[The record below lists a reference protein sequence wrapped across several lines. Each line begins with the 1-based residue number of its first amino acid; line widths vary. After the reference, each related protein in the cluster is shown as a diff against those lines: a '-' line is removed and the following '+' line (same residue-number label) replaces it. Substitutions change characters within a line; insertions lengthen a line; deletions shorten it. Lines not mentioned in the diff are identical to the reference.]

1 MSQFLNFN
9 MKKIDSL
16 RVIFLLL
23 ICSFS
28 SVAQETF
35 TINGVRDDRSNYY
48 AITNAIIHVSP
59 TKTVKKASLIIKEGK
74 IISVNTNNN
83 VPKGAAEI
91 NAEGKHIYASFID
104 ANSNYGMPDVTQGSF
119 WSWTKPEN
127 IGPQNPKAYNAND
140 AIKANNKASNL
151 FKADN
156 KKAEAM
162 RKIGF
167 GSALTY
173 LPDGVARGTSAL
185 ITFGEGRAN
194 TLILEDHV
202 GAHYAFDKG
211 SSAQMYPVSTMGY
224 VALLRQT
231 YYDAS
236 WYKEGG
242 SEKFTDL
249 TLEAFNTSQS
259 LPQFFDTKD
268 LFDLE
273 RAAKVSKEFN
283 KKYIYVGNGDEY
295 QDLTALKSFQPSLII
310 PINFPQALNVNDPID
325 AMNAP
330 FSEMKHW
337 ELAASNLAMLE
348 KEEFTFAITASKLK
362 SKDAFLKNLKLAV
375 KRGLSEEKALE
386 ALTVTPATYI
396 NAQNRLGTLE
406 AGKIANFIITSDNI
420 FSKDGKVLENWVRGH
435 QYVIEKWSNNDYRGE
450 YSLSIN
456 DQKFTLKG
464 TGENASSPKWD
475 VFITDSTK
483 LETKATL
490 QQGMLTLSFAADT
503 TKNAKSLRLSGWID
517 EEGNISG
524 EGKDTNGD
532 WISWLAKRDK
542 NTTSETSEDKKK
554 DTEENNIGNVI
565 YPFSAYGSEEIAQQ
579 ETILIKNVTVWT
591 NENDGILSN
600 TDVLIKEGKISKIG
614 SGLKAS
620 KNAVVID
627 GTGKHLTAGI
637 IDEHSHIAL
646 FSVNDVAVM
655 SSMVRMEDVV
665 NPNDVD
671 IYRQLA
677 GGVTSAQLLHGSAN
691 PVGGQSAIIKM
702 RWGKTNPED
711 LLFPNAKPFI
721 KFALGE
727 NVKRSSWPMS
737 HRFPQTRMG
746 VEAVYKDGFSRAKA
760 YDKTHKAYDGKGP
773 KPRKDLQ
780 LEALAQILNDERF
793 ISCHSYVQSEIN
805 MLMKVAEQYDFRVN
819 TFTHILEGY
828 KVADKMKKHGVGAST
843 FSDWWAYKFEVYEA
857 IPQNAAL
864 MASQGVTVAINSD
877 DSEMGR
883 RLNQEAAKSVKY
895 ADMSEED
902 ALKMVTLNPA
912 KLLRIDDQVGSIK
925 VGKSADVVLWTE
937 HPLSI
942 YAKAAYTLVDGT
954 IYYSL
959 EKDLKLR
966 EEMKVERARLVSKMQ
981 TAVKNGAKAKEV
993 APKVA
998 THFHCD
1004 HLHLD

>member
-1 MSQFLNFN
+1 MIKLNTIGVVLFLIYSCFN
-9 MKKIDSL
+9 TY
-16 RVIFLLL
+16 
-23 ICSFS
+23 
-28 SVAQETF
+28 AQETF

-48 AITNAIIHVSP
+48 AITNATVHISP
-59 TKTVKKASLIIKEGK
+59 SEKLENATLVIKEGK
-74 IISVNTNNN
+74 IISVNKSTS

-104 ANSNYGMPDVTQGSF
+104 ANSHYGMPGVKKGSF
-119 WSWTKPEN
+119 WSWSKPEN

-140 AIKANNKASNL
+140 AIRANNNAAEL
-151 FKADN
+151 FKSDS
-156 KKAEAM
+156 KQAEAM

-185 ITFGEGRAN
+185 VTFGKGRAN
-194 TLILEDHV
+194 TIILENQV

-231 YYDAS
+231 YYDAQ
-236 WYKEGG
+236 WYAEGG
-242 SEKFTDL
+242 KEKFTDL
-249 TLEAFNTSQS
+249 TLEAFNATQS
-259 LPQFFDTKD
+259 YPQFFDTKD
-268 LFDLE
+268 IFDLE
-273 RAAKVSKEFN
+273 RAAKVAKEFN
-283 KKYIYVGNGDEY
+283 KRYIYVGNGDEY
-295 QDLTALKSFQPSLII
+295 QDLVTLKQFQPSLIV
-310 PINFPQALNVNDPID
+310 PISYPQALNVTDPID

-337 ELAASNLAMLE
+337 ELAPSNLAMLE
-348 KEEFTFAITASKLK
+348 KEGFSFAITASKLPSK
-362 SKDAFLKNLKLAV
+362 SVFLKNLRLAV
-375 KRGLSEEKALE
+375 ERGLSEEKALE
-386 ALTVTPATYI
+386 ALTVTPAFYM
-396 NAQNRLGTLE
+396 NASSRLGTLE
-406 AGKIANFIITSDNI
+406 PGKIANFIITSDNI

-435 QYVIEKWSNNDYRGE
+435 QYIIEKWSNDDLLGNYALKVNNDT
-450 YSLSIN
+450 
-456 DQKFTLKG
+456 FTLK
-464 TGENASSPKWD
+464 TSGENPSSPKWE
-475 VFITDSTK
+475 VSVNDSTK
-483 LETKATL
+483 LESKATFH
-490 QQGMLTLSFAADT
+490 QGMITLSFASDT
-503 TKNAKSLRLSGWID
+503 TKNARTIRLSGWKD
-517 EEGNISG
+517 KNGNFSG
-524 EGKDTNGD
+524 EGKDTKGE
-532 WISWLAKRDK
+532 WISWTAVKAVTTNDK
-542 NTTSETSEDKKK
+542 VETTKKEK
-554 DTEENNIGNVI
+554 AESANELGEVI
-565 YPFSAYGSEEIAQQ
+565 YPFSAYGSTRIAQQ
-579 ETILIKNVTVWT
+579 EDILITNTTVWT
-591 NENDGILSN
+591 NENDGILEN
-600 TDVLIKEGKISKIG
+600 TDVLIKEGKIIKIG
-614 SGLKAS
+614 QGLKAN
-620 KNAVVID
+620 KKTRVID
-627 GTGKHLTAGI
+627 GKGKHLTAGI

-691 PVGGQSAIIKM
+691 PIGGQSAIIKM
-702 RWGKTNPED
+702 KWGHTNPEE

-746 VEAVYKDGFSRAKA
+746 VEAVYNDGFARAKA
-760 YDKTHKAYDGKGP
+760 YDKAQKEYAGQGP

-805 MLMKVAEQYDFRVN
+805 MLMKVAESFDFRVN

-828 KVADKMKKHGVGAST
+828 KVADKMKKHGAGAST

-864 MASQGVTVAINSD
+864 MADQGVTVAINSD

-895 ADMSEED
+895 ANMSEEE

-925 VGKSADVVLWTE
+925 VGKSADVVLWTD

-942 YAKAAYTLVDGT
+942 YAKPDYTMVDGT
-954 IYYSL
+954 VYFSL
-959 EKDLKLR
+959 EKDEQLR
-966 EEMKVERARLVSKMQ
+966 KEMTVERARLVTKMQ
-981 TAVKNGAKAKEV
+981 EAIKNGAKAKDV
-993 APKVA
+993 APKIN
-998 THFHCD
+998 HHMHCD